1 MSAPVPRPPRL
12 ASQRATRASI
22 SCFAV
27 VVVVGALV
35 ALPCVAQPAATP
47 YAKGDAAAGEALG
60 QRDCVSCHAAKFGS
74 AEAIYVRKERRV
86 TTPQQLMVQ
95 VQRCNA
101 ELSKGYFPD
110 EEESV
115 AAWLDR
121 DFYHFTR

>member
-1 MSAPVPRPPRL
+1 MIPAAP
-12 ASQRATRASI
+12 SQRRTARRHPARVRS
-22 SCFAV
+22 
-27 VVVVGALV
+27 GALAASLAV
-35 ALPCVAQPAATP
+35 LGALAATAQAATP
-47 YAKGDAAAGEALG
+47 YAKGDPAAGESLG

-74 AEAIYVRKERRV
+74 ADAIYLRPDRRV
-86 TTPQQLMVQ
+86 TTPQQLLAQ

-101 ELSKGYFPD
+101 ELSKGYFPE